1 MCFMEIKSDNE
12 VLSSNDESDL
22 SYNELYNAF
31 ESLYDEF
38 KKVINIVH
46 WKRVMQVYLLKKMHW
61 KRKHEL
67 LLIVTRLTN
76 LKRKIRL

>member
-1 MCFMEIKSDNE
+1 MCFMEIKSDNK

-38 KKVINIVH
+38 KKLGH
-46 WKRVMQVYLLKKMHW
+46 KYSSLEKSHASLLVEKDALEKK
-61 KRKHEL
+61 
-67 LLIVTRLTN
+67 T
-76 LKRKIRL
+76 